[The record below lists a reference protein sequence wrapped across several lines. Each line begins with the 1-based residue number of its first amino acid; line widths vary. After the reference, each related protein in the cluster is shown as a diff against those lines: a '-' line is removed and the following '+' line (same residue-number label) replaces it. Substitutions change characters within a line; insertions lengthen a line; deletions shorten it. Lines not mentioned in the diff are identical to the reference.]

1 MLSLV
6 ELQEILGK
14 HVKAIDESGKMKA
27 VERQIELENSMAIS
41 SLAKQM
47 IASAKVQL
55 QARQLE
61 TELEGVIKKNG

>member
-14 HVKAIDESGKMKA
+14 HVVAIDGSDKMKA

-55 QARQLE
+55 QAKQLE

>member
-6 ELQEILGK
+6 ELQEILGN
-14 HVKAIDESGKMKA
+14 HVKAIDESSKMKA

-55 QARQLE
+55 QAKQLE

>member
-14 HVKAIDESGKMKA
+14 HVEALDASDKMKA
-27 VERQIELENSMAIS
+27 VERQIEIENSMAITNV
-41 SLAKQM
+41 AKQM

-55 QARQLE
+55 QAQQMGTDLN
-61 TELEGVIKKNG
+61 GVIK

>member
-14 HVKAIDESGKMKA
+14 HVKAIDESENVSSVK
-27 VERQIELENSMAIS
+27 RQIELENSMAIS

-55 QARQLE
+55 QAKQLE
-61 TELEGVIKKNG
+61 TELDGVIKKNV

>member
-14 HVKAIDESGKMKA
+14 HVKAIDESSSMKA

-55 QARQLE
+55 QAVQLE
-61 TELEGVIKKNG
+61 TELEGVIKKHG

>member
-6 ELQEILGK
+6 ELQEILGN
-14 HVKAIDESGKMKA
+14 HVKAIDESDKMKA

-55 QARQLE
+55 QAKQLE
-61 TELEGVIKKNG
+61 TELEGVIRKNG

>member
-14 HVKAIDESGKMKA
+14 HVKAIDGSDKMKA